1 MNSFDE
7 QAIPDL
13 KSEAIDFRAASELS
27 APYRQMTVQAWN
39 ALRIL
44 TMARSA
50 TTADPQG
57 APSPS
62 GTNHWRTASFRQG
75 PVRPVPGC
83 LDPGGSLCRN
93 KSNASVSRYVTL
105 PRACGSKVEM
115 SPLSKVE
122 MSPSTQFEVPAIP
135 SCGIIL
141 HRVQPSRL
149 PSGAQDAALT
159 APVRDAQGY
168 SQMREWRALFWLFRA
183 RGDISTLPA
192 RGTFLLCRDSP
203 GIALTP
209 FRQV

>member
-1 MNSFDE
+1 
-7 QAIPDL
+7 
-13 KSEAIDFRAASELS
+13 
-27 APYRQMTVQAWN
+27 
-39 ALRIL
+39 
-44 TMARSA
+44 
-50 TTADPQG
+50 
-57 APSPS
+57 
-62 GTNHWRTASFRQG
+62 
-75 PVRPVPGC
+75 
-83 LDPGGSLCRN
+83 
-93 KSNASVSRYVTL
+93 
-105 PRACGSKVEM
+105 M

-192 RGTFLLCRDSP
+192 RGTFLLCRDKRLRRKASSNLQTFHSSSIMSSP
-203 GIALTP
+203 
-209 FRQV
+209 

>member
-1 MNSFDE
+1 MSVAE
-7 QAIPDL
+7 TSVAETSVAKL
-13 KSEAIDFRAASELS
+13 L
-27 APYRQMTVQAWN
+27 
-39 ALRIL
+39 
-44 TMARSA
+44 
-50 TTADPQG
+50 
-57 APSPS
+57 
-62 GTNHWRTASFRQG
+62 WRNF
-75 PVRPVPGC
+75 
-83 LDPGGSLCRN
+83 
-93 KSNASVSRYVTL
+93 
-105 PRACGSKVEM
+105 CGSKVEM

-122 MSPSTQFEVPAIP
+122 MSPSSQFEVPAIP

-149 PSGAQDAALT
+149 SSGAQDAALT